1 MLKDILLFRLLIADS
16 LRESGNNHNG
26 NNDPSGCSV
35 AISGIIMVVF
45 IIYVL
50 CGGCN

>member
-1 MLKDILLFRLLIADS
+1 MLKDIVLMRLLIADR
-16 LRESGNNHNG
+16 LHNNSK
-26 NNDPSGCSV
+26 DPSGCSV

-50 CGGCN
+50 SNGCN